1 MKRLLFVVLTGVLM
15 FPLAA
20 QERLEGVWTIQ
31 AEEDEGMDGM
41 SVKMTGRDT
50 IIFEAGG
57 TYSQR
62 TAITVTFWMPGR
74 DAEDSVTFVIAARAP
89 GQWSRVGDLLSLAPD
104 KKKAEAEVS
113 GSGLSGILRLMLVNP
128 IRKEVLKEL
137 KRGRSYRIVLLSDS
151 ELKLAGPAGS
161 QETYHRVE

>member
-1 MKRLLFVVLTGVLM
+1 MKRLLFVMLTGVLVL
-15 FPLAA
+15 PLAA
-20 QERLEGVWTIQ
+20 QGRLEGVWAIQ
-31 AEEDEGMDGM
+31 VEDDEATDEL

-50 IIFEAGG
+50 IIFETGG

-62 TAITVTFWMPGR
+62 TTVTVTLVMPGG
-74 DAEDSVTFVIAARAP
+74 DAENPVSFVIAARAP
-89 GQWSRVGDLLSLAPD
+89 GQWNRAGALLSLAPD

-113 GSGLSGILRLMLVNP
+113 GTGLSGILRMMLVNP
-128 IRKEVLKEL
+128 IRKEMLKEL
-137 KRGRSYRIVLLSDS
+137 KRGGSYRIVLLSDS